1 MDGNVIASNTRKAL
15 GNLFSS
21 PGRCATCRRCR
32 PGPGARPRPSLQA
45 AEGATARRRPAA
57 GDARQGLATGRAAEG
72 RRSSW
77 RPPLQHLRTSWV
89 QGRTPSQHPTRRLAS
104 TLSTP
109 FIWQNGIAL
118 QHQKFAWNFGQIISR
133 RLGWRHRQLVWGAR
147 FAPESRSV
155 PPQKTRKRAALA
167 PGLLQDAPLAQ
178 GDFHAFHDNLGGC
191 PEIKL
196 TRL

>member
-1 MDGNVIASNTRKAL
+1 MATQLEATREKRSVTCSAAPADAQL
-15 GNLFSS
+15 AVSVVPV
-21 PGRCATCRRCR
+21 PGRARARRFRLLRGRRHVGGPRLAMPDGGLQRGAQRRGDDRLGGVLCNTCARRCKDE
-32 PGPGARPRPSLQA
+32 PH
-45 AEGATARRRPAA
+45 RRTQQEDLLRH
-57 GDARQGLATGRAAEG
+57 DQL
-72 RRSSW
+72 RSF
-77 RPPLQHLRTSWV
+77 
-89 QGRTPSQHPTRRLAS
+89 GK
-104 TLSTP
+104 
-109 FIWQNGIAL
+109 NGIAL
-118 QHQKFAWNFGQIISR
+118 QHEKFAWNFTQIISR
-133 RLGWRHRQLVWGAR
+133 RLGWRHGQLVSGAR